1 MSKKCYAWIVLL
13 SAKSSEKVIGL
24 LVSKGFGV
32 ECLSSKIESLCI
44 ECEGPVGSGLL
55 GLNLTIPDSNDFKWS
70 TEKQVCNKI
79 AEILRKNKISF
90 LGIVVT
96 DAAATCSW
104 HGGEIQDAPAKQN
117 AGPYRTPQD
126 LN

>member
-55 GLNLTIPDSNDFKWS
+55 GLNLTIPDSNDSKWS

-79 AEILRKNKISF
+79 AKILRKNKISF

-96 DAAATCSW
+96 DAAACSW

>member
-24 LVSKGFGV
+24 LVSSGFGV
-32 ECLSSKIESLCI
+32 ECLSTKIESLCI

-55 GLNLTIPDSNDFKWS
+55 GLSLTVPDSNDSKS
-70 TEKQVCNKI
+70 SIEKQACDKI
-79 AEILRKNKISF
+79 AKILKKNKISF
-90 LGIVVT
+90 FGIVVT
-96 DAAATCSW
+96 DAATSSW
-104 HGGEIQDAPAKQN
+104 HGGEIQDVPTKQN

>member
-24 LVSKGFGV
+24 LVSNGFGV
-32 ECLSSKIESLCI
+32 ECLSIKIESLCI
-44 ECEGPVGSGLL
+44 ECEGPVGSGML
-55 GLNLTIPDSNDFKWS
+55 GLNLTITESNDSKSS

-96 DAAATCSW
+96 DVVTCSW

>member
-32 ECLSSKIESLCI
+32 ECLASKIESLCI

-55 GLNLTIPDSNDFKWS
+55 GLNLTFSDANDSKGS
-70 TEKQVCNKI
+70 VEKQICNKI
-79 AEILRKNKISF
+79 VEILRKNKISF